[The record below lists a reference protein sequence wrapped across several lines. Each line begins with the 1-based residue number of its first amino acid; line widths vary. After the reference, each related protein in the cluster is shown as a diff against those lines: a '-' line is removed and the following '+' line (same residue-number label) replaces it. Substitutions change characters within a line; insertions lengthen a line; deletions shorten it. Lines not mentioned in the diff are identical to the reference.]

1 MIEVIIMGGEI
12 MLVEAAEAAEAV
24 EATTKEAEAGILV
37 QNLQQA
43 VHLQAIDL
51 VLEEVVEV
59 QVVGEILV
67 SAEMIGESA
76 NLVTAELP
84 RIGTAKIER
93 LHCVSPTLEDDRE
106 ELRIVELS
114 EKETG
119 QLRERPKPRLLR
131 SVERLFYQKDLFRS
145 PLLLSL
151 LMKSRLLSS
160 ST

>member
-1 MIEVIIMGGEI
+1 MKQV
-12 MLVEAAEAAEAV
+12 
-24 EATTKEAEAGILV
+24 
-37 QNLQQA
+37 
-43 VHLQAIDL
+43 
-51 VLEEVVEV
+51 VVEV
-59 QVVGEILV
+59 QVVGQILV

-131 SVERLFYQKDLFRS
+131 SVERLFYQSKLSALSMRIHGCFTTVDVLNLFNKPKFFHVCSRQRTYFGRRS
-145 PLLLSL
+145 CSAY
-151 LMKSRLLSS
+151 
-160 ST
+160 